1 MEKLMDSFKEFLRS
15 NKTLKKRTEHPT
27 TSRQNDAAKNRATL
41 PEKIPDHFQRPQRI
55 RFDDT
60 PVQGQRL
67 SIDTAHTKSYTE
79 VSQDMRNIANLAY
92 GEQDHSSIKRIELIQ
107 KASSQVGYAFKDG
120 KKYGGT
126 VKESWK
132 TAINSYEQIV
142 LKTYML
148 SDNEALYLLPHM
160 LKDNAL
166 TFFDQNVKAVAT
178 DYTVSKQ
185 MMASKFHNT
194 AQQQRVLSFLKN
206 LHLRDY
212 LDGNRTINEAYCA
225 LTDEIES
232 KFHSIPHGLQMDE
245 YKRDLLIAS
254 MENMEWCA
262 IELYR
267 PNSVYPTYHDL
278 YIALADCAQRYCQ
291 KQMKLG
297 NDRGPYGGIQKP
309 IASVNYT
316 NARYGRPNGSSN
328 FRRGPQNR
336 NTLNRSNFRRS
347 SGKCFYC
354 QKPGHMKRNCPFR
367 KRGKRIY
374 DTLFAAVNDTNPTGE
389 GDGTNHD
396 SVMSILQAALAQED
410 TANDDDTLE
419 LNDQLAATLLC
430 EIDNAHDQFASHEG
444 YDEEDNDIAQEGHIH
459 HTGFLAE
466 FADDYANDV
475 VNNDDVPHF

>member
-1 MEKLMDSFKEFLRS
+1 MRL
-15 NKTLKKRTEHPT
+15 NKTRKNRTPHAT
-27 TSRQNDAAKNRATL
+27 TSRRSDAANNQAEL
-41 PEKIPDHFQRPQRI
+41 PKGTSDHFQRPQRI
-55 RFDDT
+55 HFNDT
-60 PVQGQRL
+60 PAPEPRL
-67 SIDTAHTKSYTE
+67 SVDTAHSKSYTE
-79 VSQDMRNIANLAY
+79 VSQDMRNLANLAY
-92 GEQDHSSIKRIELIQ
+92 GEQNHSSIERIELIQ

-166 TFFDQNVKAVAT
+166 TFFDQNVKAVAR

-206 LHLRDY
+206 LHLKDY

-297 NDRGPYGGIQKP
+297 NERGPYGGGQKP
-309 IASVNYT
+309 IASVNYA

-328 FRRGPQNR
+328 FRRGPQYGNISTR
-336 NTLNRSNFRRS
+336 PDFRRTS
-347 SGKCFYC
+347 NAGKCFYC
-354 QKPGHMKRNCPFR
+354 QKPGRIKRNCPFR

-374 DTLFAAVNDTNPTGE
+374 DTLFAAANSGNPTGE
-389 GDGTNHD
+389 TDRTNHD
-396 SVMSILQAALAQED
+396 SVMSVLQAALAHDDIASED
-410 TANDDDTLE
+410 DSFGVDE
-419 LNDQLAATLLC
+419 QLATTLLC
-430 EIDNAHDQFASHEG
+430 ESDNAHDQFASHEG

-459 HTGFLAE
+459 HTGFLAD
-466 FADDYANDV
+466 FADDYANDA
-475 VNNDDVPHF
+475 VNNDDIPPF